1 VQANAIPAEINAFQI
16 FNDFTSKVIQ
26 EQQSVEPADVLTVH
40 TALLSFALQ
49 CYAGRLDYVDHC
61 LAFCSQLLG
70 QVVTGP
76 LDAASGRQVEKLL
89 MVPLESLSLQV
100 WLLCFLTLALLLIN
114 SVYNVYDQVL
124 NLEHYP
130 ELMQF
135 LHYESRKV
143 VAVKLL
149 KVVLER

>member
-1 VQANAIPAEINAFQI
+1 MQAGF
-16 FNDFTSKVIQ
+16 F
-26 EQQSVEPADVLTVH
+26 VLTQQF
-40 TALLSFALQ
+40 SQ

-100 WLLCFLTLALLLIN
+100 
-114 SVYNVYDQVL
+114 L

-135 LHYESRKV
+135 LHWESRKV
-143 VAVKLL
+143 HYKTRCMLSVFGCSGTGVCVGRCCETAPGSP
-149 KVVLER
+149 